1 MPTLSCFNLR
11 VCKRILGEMAPIN
24 AINFK
29 GIKLQLLLC
38 RRLSNLETVGY
49 CVLLFNIV
57 FFRNFANPVSS
68 KSATTT
74 WT

>member
-38 RRLSNLETVGY
+38 RRLSNLETV
-49 CVLLFNIV
+49 LRSPF
-57 FFRNFANPVSS
+57 
-68 KSATTT
+68 
-74 WT
+74 